1 MLKIIDIILLIVLG
15 IPAVYFFAF
24 AVFSR
29 FFDDDDP
36 KETARTRRFV
46 TIIPAYKSDPFILD
60 TARAAAT
67 QDYPSDRFRTLV
79 VSDSMKPETVAS
91 LEDGGI
97 EVIEVSF
104 EKSTKA
110 ASLQAAMEYLGDDA
124 ADVVIILDSDN
135 IVGND
140 FISAI
145 DQAFERGAKAVQ
157 AHRTA
162 KNRDTDIAVIDA
174 VSEEI
179 NNSIFRKG
187 HCSVGMTSALIG
199 SGMAFDYK
207 WFAYACSSFTT
218 TGEDKEMELRLISD
232 GIKVKYLD
240 NVKVLDEKT
249 RSASN
254 YYNQRRRWTASQYN
268 IILDAARKFPA
279 AANKLDYADKLFQ
292 WLFPPRMIIITAIPL
307 LAILLSLFHSP
318 YAWQWWR
325 LTIILV
331 IGLLLAI
338 PKGGFD
344 RKLLKAMVTVP
355 VLAVMAA
362 INMFRMKGTK
372 DNYIHT
378 EHE

>member
-1 MLKIIDIILLIVLG
+1 MKIIDIILLIVLG

-46 TIIPAYKSDPFILD
+46 TIIPAYRSDACILC
-60 TARAAAT
+60 TARSAAA
-67 QDYPSDRFRTLV
+67 QDYPAEHLRTLV
-79 VSDSMKPETVAS
+79 VSDSMKPETVLA
-91 LEDGGI
+91 LREEGV
-97 EVIEVSF
+97 EVLEVSF
-104 EKSTKA
+104 ENSTKA
-110 ASLQAAMEYLGDDA
+110 KSLQAAMEHLGPDA
-124 ADVVIILDSDN
+124 ADVIVILDSDN
-135 IVGND
+135 IVGTG

-145 DQAFERGAKAVQ
+145 DQAFENGARAVQ

-187 HCSVGMTSALIG
+187 HCTVEMASALIG
-199 SGMAFDYK
+199 SGMAFDYR
-207 WFAYACSSFTT
+207 WFAEACTSFIT
-218 TGEDKEMELRLISD
+218 TGEDKEMELRLILD

-249 RSASN
+249 RSAGG
-254 YYNQRRRWTASQYN
+254 YYSQRRRWIASQYHL
-268 IILDAARKFPA
+268 ILDAAKKFPKA
-279 AANKLDYADKLFQ
+279 KNKLDYADKLLQ
-292 WLFPPRMIIITAIPL
+292 WLFPPRMIIITAIPM
-307 LAILLSLFHSP
+307 LAILLSLLYSP

-331 IGLLLAI
+331 AGLLLAI
-338 PKGGFD
+338 PKEGFD
-344 RKLLKAMVTVP
+344 RKLLKALVKVP
-355 VLAVMAA
+355 ALAVMAA
-362 INMFRMKGTK
+362 INLFRMKGTK
-372 DNYIHT
+372 NHYIHT
-378 EHE
+378 DHQ

>member
-91 LEDGGI
+91 LKDGGI

-110 ASLQAAMEYLGDDA
+110 ASLQAAMEYLGDGA

-207 WFAYACSSFTT
+207 WFADACSSFTT

-254 YYNQRRRWTASQYN
+254 YYNQRRRWTASQY
-268 IILDAARKFPA
+268 K
-279 AANKLDYADKLFQ
+279 
-292 WLFPPRMIIITAIPL
+292 PL
-307 LAILLSLFHSP
+307 RI
-318 YAWQWWR
+318 
-325 LTIILV
+325 
-331 IGLLLAI
+331 
-338 PKGGFD
+338 D
-344 RKLLKAMVTVP
+344 RSV
-355 VLAVMAA
+355 
-362 INMFRMKGTK
+362 
-372 DNYIHT
+372 
-378 EHE
+378 